1 MHLTTKGS
9 QFFSLVHLVGSDH
22 AVCRGDEEIYR
33 GQHPVPYPFTR
44 PAKSLISSPSGTF
57 LSLSQLLNLTFFPN
71 GCNWN
76 QAKNQRSHAHYW
88 RLKQIWMRW
97 NPHHSHGHTIV
108 PHVLVLGSGLQ
119 SPTPNFI
126 YNFPTF
132 KDPKTDTNILFY
144 LGRIRGWKSTVNLWV
159 LFFVYCLFSFII
171 DFFFHRI

>member
-71 GCNWN
+71 SCSWN
-76 QAKNQRSHAHYW
+76 QAKNPKISCTLLKTKTNLNEVKSTPFPWPHHCATCPCS
-88 RLKQIWMRW
+88 RLKSAIS
-97 NPHHSHGHTIV
+97 NT
-108 PHVLVLGSGLQ
+108 
-119 SPTPNFI
+119 
-126 YNFPTF
+126 
-132 KDPKTDTNILFY
+132 
-144 LGRIRGWKSTVNLWV
+144 
-159 LFFVYCLFSFII
+159 
-171 DFFFHRI
+171 